1 MTGFNLFMSIL
12 LYYLACVLIFRAYE
26 EYSRKCVAFVKL
38 QCRLSSGSKRR
49 SVVDSIVTNITDPWK
64 DTQVTVMPTET
75 IPSVRTAY
83 DEAIFTGKFGLLMDV
98 VPSSILF
105 DVHASFR
112 LYSSHV
118 ILSKRIPTEDQWYT
132 KDFIYQRDSWFES
145 SLFFTLG
152 SSPIWNC

>member
-1 MTGFNLFMSIL
+1 MTGFNLFLSIL

-83 DEAIFTGKFGLLMDV
+83 DEAIFTGEFGLLMDV

-105 DVHASFR
+105 DVHASF
-112 LYSSHV
+112 
-118 ILSKRIPTEDQWYT
+118 
-132 KDFIYQRDSWFES
+132 
-145 SLFFTLG
+145 
-152 SSPIWNC
+152 